1 MSAGWAAK
9 VALDRYP
16 RAVFALM
23 RLSVTWQVLEKLVL
37 GDVCHPGEARGA
49 GRRAMQL
56 IEGLARLTGN
66 PRTAAA

>member
-1 MSAGWAAK
+1 
-9 VALDRYP
+9 
-16 RAVFALM
+16 M

-37 GDVCHPGEARGA
+37 GDVCDPGQARGA